1 MGRDLLALV
10 PFGHI
15 WLNLGLDP
23 LADFV
28 SEGGVGI
35 VKVGGGILGRRKTY
49 ISLRIPRF
57 SRGSKTYTLVP

>member
-1 MGRDLLALV
+1 MGRDLLALI
-10 PFGHI
+10 PFGYK

-35 VKVGGGILGRRKTY
+35 VKVGGGILRT
-49 ISLRIPRF
+49 PRNI
-57 SRGSKTYTLVP
+57 Y